1 MNSIINNEPEP
12 CSSGRTDIKLN
23 RCGRRSPETWDFSS
37 QQTRPVNEAAVP
49 PCQQLLQQVECNKG
63 GFSQR

>member
-12 CSSGRTDIKLN
+12 CSGRTDIKLN
-23 RCGRRSPETWDFSS
+23 HCGEISRDLGFFQ

-49 PCQQLLQQVECNKG
+49 PCQQLLQQVESNKG
-63 GFSQR
+63 GFSQRWS

>member
-12 CSSGRTDIKLN
+12 CSDRTDIKLN
-23 RCGRRSPETWDFSS
+23 HCGEISWDSGVLQ

-49 PCQQLLQQVECNKG
+49 PCQQLLQQVESNKG